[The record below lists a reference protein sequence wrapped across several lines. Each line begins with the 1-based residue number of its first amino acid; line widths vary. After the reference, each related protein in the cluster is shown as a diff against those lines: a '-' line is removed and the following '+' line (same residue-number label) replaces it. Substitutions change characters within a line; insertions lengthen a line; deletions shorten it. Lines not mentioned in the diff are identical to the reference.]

1 MPCETEAGDRNPRR
15 AEIGWPPVVVAGAFQ
30 TGIVLMR
37 TLARRGVETCC
48 VDCLPTQPGFKTV
61 YGRAFLCPNPDER
74 PAEWAA
80 FMCGLARKIGRKP
93 VLISSADQFVSAIA
107 AHASALKDHFIFL
120 ETSAATQELLATKK
134 RQYDIAEA
142 NGLPVPRTR
151 FVQSREE
158 LMEFAAGARFPCLLK
173 PVHFREWQ
181 RFPPGHPLLDE
192 KVTLAYSMAELAE
205 KYALAESVTSQLVVQ
220 EVIEGPDTAKL
231 VYLSCYARDG
241 RRLGGCLL
249 REVRTNP
256 IYFGSASVV
265 EPVQDDE
272 TDALC
277 DGFLRSLGYAGIC
290 ELELKRDSRDG
301 RVKLIEA
308 NPRYS
313 VTADAA
319 PYGGVDIGWLHYLD
333 LIGRPVSPVK
343 PALRHYR
350 HIVLSRDFGCY
361 RSYLNAGLLTW
372 RELLRSYRPPVAFF
386 DFDPYDVRVTWDN
399 VVALAKTLLVG
410 PYRRL
415 FPKRPRSEPI
425 AAGDRG
431 ESALELVAP
440 DRRSGGDRVGSEP
453 IAAGDSGEGALEL
466 VAPDRRSGGG
476 AVPQDVVAVDAARHV

>member
-1 MPCETEAGDRNPRR
+1 MPFETEDGDPNPRR
-15 AEIGWPPVVVAGAFQ
+15 AESGWPPVIVAGAFQ
-30 TGIVLMR
+30 TGVVLMR
-37 TLARRGVETCC
+37 ALARRGVETYC

-61 YGRAFLCPNPDER
+61 YGKAFLCPNPDER
-74 PAEWAA
+74 PADWAA
-80 FMCGLARKIGRKP
+80 FMCGLARRIGRKP

-120 ETSAATQELLATKK
+120 ETSAATQDLLATKK

-158 LMEFAAGARFPCLLK
+158 LMDFAAQARFPCLLK

-181 RFPPGHPLLDE
+181 RFPAGHPLLDE
-192 KVTLAYSMAELAE
+192 KVTLAHSISELAE

-249 REVRTNP
+249 RELRTSP

-265 EPVQDDE
+265 EPVEDPE

-301 RVKLIEA
+301 QVKLIEA

-319 PYGGVDIGWLHYLD
+319 PYGGVDLGWLHYLD
-333 LIGRPVSPVK
+333 LIGCPVCPVQ
-343 PALRHYR
+343 PAPRQFR
-350 HIVLSRDFGCY
+350 HIVLSRDFSCY
-361 RSYLNAGLLTW
+361 RSYLNAGVLTW

-386 DFDPYDVRVTWDN
+386 DFDPYDVRVTCAT

-415 FPKRPRSEPI
+415 FPKRARSEPI
-425 AAGDRG
+425 APGHSRQ
-431 ESALELVAP
+431 
-440 DRRSGGDRVGSEP
+440 
-453 IAAGDSGEGALEL
+453 GALEL
-466 VAPDRRSGGG
+466 IPSDGRARGD
-476 AVPQDVVAVDAARHV
+476 AVPQGIVGIDPARDV